1 MKNTLLI
8 SQDKLTKTMFSAAT
22 IFLAMTAVHA
32 SDVYDDPFEGEGFVK
47 DNWQVVCDNTLTCR
61 AAGYSEDGTASGG
74 ATILLTVTPKESAVK
89 AKLKLQNVD
98 DVETSPANA
107 WLASHGSR
115 VSLYLNDKKYGMVEL
130 DSASLSGDLSTGQTQ
145 QLLARAKQNTKIEFR
160 SGPYRWHVSDSGL
173 SAVLLKLDESQ
184 GRVGTPL
191 ALVSKN
197 NQPSMTPKSA
207 IPIPKIVAAPVYS
220 TEDSNPNIDLTKMD
234 YWRANIENWI
244 ITESNDELKEECYA
258 LNSDEKWS
266 RDGDWTLT
274 ALNAKYT
281 LASHVC
287 WRGAY
292 NEGIGFWVID
302 DAIPSKP
309 SLVTYSGGSYDEGQ
323 IISGHRGRGLGDCIY
338 LKEWTWN
345 GSSFVNSRAIGTGLC
360 RMIQLGGAWDMP
372 SYVSEVIEA
381 DKP

>member
-207 IPIPKIVAAPVYS
+207 IPI
-220 TEDSNPNIDLTKMD
+220 
-234 YWRANIENWI
+234 
-244 ITESNDELKEECYA
+244 
-258 LNSDEKWS
+258 
-266 RDGDWTLT
+266 
-274 ALNAKYT
+274 
-281 LASHVC
+281 
-287 WRGAY
+287 
-292 NEGIGFWVID
+292 
-302 DAIPSKP
+302 
-309 SLVTYSGGSYDEGQ
+309 
-323 IISGHRGRGLGDCIY
+323 
-338 LKEWTWN
+338 
-345 GSSFVNSRAIGTGLC
+345 
-360 RMIQLGGAWDMP
+360 
-372 SYVSEVIEA
+372 
-381 DKP
+381 